1 MQTYA
6 RKHIKP
12 IDLLQFEFHVLEH
25 YEPSTIEQGP
35 RDGVYVYGLF
45 LESAKWNPDSKVLVE
60 AEPGEMH
67 SQMPMIHFNPKFQP
81 PEAVKDMSSPTKVKV
96 MDEPEEEEE
105 IYKCPVYKTS
115 ARAGTLNTTG
125 RSDNYILTLDI
136 PCGVPETE
144 EDRIKKTYGT
154 ELDDEGEHSSVIP
167 FASAE
172 FWTLRGTALLSM
184 LND

>member
-1 MQTYA
+1 M
-6 RKHIKP
+6 
-12 IDLLQFEFHVLEH
+12 F
-25 YEPSTIEQGP
+25 
-35 RDGVYVYGLF
+35 GLF
-45 LESAKWNPDSKVLVE
+45 LESAKWDPEKRVLVE

-67 SQMPMIHFNPKFQP
+67 SQMPVIHFNPKYLAP
-81 PEAVKDMSSPTKVKV
+81 KVVKEGESPTKLKQS
-96 MDEPEEEEE
+96 MEEYEEEEMV
-105 IYKCPVYKTS
+105 YKCPVYKTS
-115 ARAGTLNTTG
+115 TRAGTLNTTG
-125 RSDNYILTLDI
+125 RSDNYILTIDV

-154 ELDDEGEHSSVIP
+154 EFDSDHESSTVIP

>member
-1 MQTYA
+1 
-6 RKHIKP
+6 
-12 IDLLQFEFHVLEH
+12 
-25 YEPSTIEQGP
+25 
-35 RDGVYVYGLF
+35 
-45 LESAKWNPDSKVLVE
+45 
-60 AEPGEMH
+60 
-67 SQMPMIHFNPKFQP
+67 
-81 PEAVKDMSSPTKVKV
+81 

-125 RSDNYILTLDI
+125 RSDNYILTIDI

-144 EDRIKKTYGT
+144 EERIQKTYGT
-154 ELDDEGEHSSVIP
+154 ELGDEGETNSAIP

-184 LND
+184 LNE